1 MLDRIY
7 VALDYPSRMEADRL
21 LDRLPQ
27 GVGVKIGLELFLR
40 EGLSYVREIKYRG
53 YNVFWI

>member
-40 EGLSYVREIKYRG
+40 EGLSYVREIK
-53 YNVFWI
+53 